1 MNTTLLSLAL
11 FCLVAPPVKT
21 EKTPQTLLY
30 VRTTPSGAEIRL
42 NGKPLGTSNNLFPVE
57 PGDYKIVIDLEG
69 HQPNEQK
76 ITIREGRITRIELE
90 LKKGPKVPLST
101 IGEDPATGQMGPA
114 EEVLSRF
121 QTALAESDFSKLE
134 ALFLPPDDT
143 PAGKLRRKLL
153 DEARRAWARSRGERG
168 KVSLQHTITKQKVE
182 GKDKLVSTT
191 IMIDDVLTT
200 GHTVRSEV
208 AFEFRITP
216 TDSGWKIAEMKNF
229 AEKVWTCSMHPQVK
243 MKEPKPGKCPVCALD
258 LIPLTT
264 TPSSRDLPDDEQ
276 ITIREGE
283 AWRTLLDVDRKDWA
297 LLRVLRDKGLLLATE
312 LKRKPDKP
320 VMKKFLPKATPS
332 ERKPPLMPALHPPIA
347 VGRLQMKNLAEKRY
361 REGTDGTA
369 VEALS
374 FGPVVE
380 ELLEDPKKR
389 VAELLDLDTG
399 RRATFKQFG
408 VDDRQTH
415 KWIRQQKVD
424 VMGLVKGDPLGLMLF
439 DMAVYENRGIDWEEI
454 TPREVMDDRWL
465 NQAEPNPI
473 GILGATDRSKLPLSC
488 LFETREGGKG
498 VLQILGPGEPPK
510 TVRIRYKMVE
520 SGAGIGSGR
529 AETQPSEQKIT
540 VREGRITRIEL
551 ELKKGPKT
559 PRDDRTTREIG
570 SAEEVFRRF
579 QAAFTEF
586 DFAKLEP
593 LVLPFEDTPAGHH
606 RRKLLD
612 EARKV
617 WPGYREELRKR
628 KGKVRYSFTDI
639 KQTVEGKDRLVS
651 ATIMHTNEHFEQAVG
666 ALEVRITP
674 TDRGWKIAE
683 VKMLPELWTC
693 SLHPQVK
700 SPEPGKC
707 PVCAMDLVPSTPY
720 ARKVHLPDADTKGAE
735 VVLDLISGQ
744 MLAIDPE
751 AEGEIGQFTRLGK
764 GDLMYDRL
772 LGCLRGA
779 KARLWKGNDIVTLPE
794 EDRQGTA
801 TAYKLPEVPCRLLI
815 TTAEKT
821 QFEVTILSVTDSG
834 GINLEYRLVGV
845 EEPVKPPA
853 Q

>member
-529 AETQPSEQKIT
+529 AETQPAS
-540 VREGRITRIEL
+540 
-551 ELKKGPKT
+551 
-559 PRDDRTTREIG
+559 RT
-570 SAEEVFRRF
+570 
-579 QAAFTEF
+579 
-586 DFAKLEP
+586 
-593 LVLPFEDTPAGHH
+593 
-606 RRKLLD
+606 
-612 EARKV
+612 
-617 WPGYREELRKR
+617 
-628 KGKVRYSFTDI
+628 
-639 KQTVEGKDRLVS
+639 
-651 ATIMHTNEHFEQAVG
+651 
-666 ALEVRITP
+666 
-674 TDRGWKIAE
+674 
-683 VKMLPELWTC
+683 
-693 SLHPQVK
+693 
-700 SPEPGKC
+700 
-707 PVCAMDLVPSTPY
+707 
-720 ARKVHLPDADTKGAE
+720 VHLPDADTKAAE
-735 VVLDLISGQ
+735 VVLDLASGQ
-744 MLAIDPE
+744 TLAIDTD
-751 AEGEIGQFTRLGK
+751 AEGQIGQFTRLGK

-772 LGCLRGA
+772 LACLRGA
-779 KARLWKGNDIVTLPE
+779 KAMHVTDAGIVALPV
-794 EDRQGTA
+794 EDQRGDA
-801 TAYKLPEVPCRLLI
+801 TAYKLPEIPCRLFI
-815 TTAEKT
+815 TTAEKKN
-821 QFEVTILSVTDSG
+821 FVVTILSVTDSG
-834 GINLEYRLVGV
+834 GINLEYR
-845 EEPVKPPA
+845 PVAGDTTLPGQRITIGPEDFSDIYPAVWFCPDDATISPVMQKSEKPPQPKFRIWIEPA
-853 Q
+853 DPEMRTLPGNAFVVIGNGEDAYRKATKETAGEGESSLEKALTSKKPVFIYKEKEKAWAGMVLELDPKNGTMSFMWRELK